1 MVLQNTLYRAALY
14 ADTQNW
20 GRTVAEKASV
30 LEQALAA
37 WPADL
42 PKVTLVSLY
51 VDADQEHY
59 WQTVVENLFRYQAGG
74 AFQIVPPEVEI
85 YPVQRYS
92 GLAKE
97 NSADIALVLDAL
109 DALLTGLADFV
120 AVVSND
126 SDFVALY
133 YKLQEIQERD
143 PERFA
148 GNPRGDAPFLLI
160 THGNSGRSDQID
172 NLPGA
177 NRYHIPFAGAAPPP
191 PPAPAP
197 AARIPAFPPPA
208 GPAREHHRDPAPAP
222 APAPFAGAPRRP
234 APPTTLPNA
243 RPSITDEIAVEQVAG
258 GIASGI
264 GRNHWD
270 DYDGVYVF
278 SYTDAYNV
286 VRGRWQHSREF
297 SYDRA
302 HFSRWFHEEIWPV
315 MERLGATV
323 SNSYTKFPQQYRYRM
338 TPDVHLQLRDMDPEK
353 RPPSF
358 YQY

>member
-177 NRYHIPFAGAAPPP
+177 NRYHIPFAGAGAGRPRLRLRPRPPGSRP
-191 PPAPAP
+191 SRRPPARRGNTIATPLRRRRPLPARPAVRRRQPRCPMRARPLPTNSPWRRSP
-197 AARIPAFPPPA
+197 AASPPASGATTGTTTTGCMCSATPTPTMWCADAGSIPANSATTAPTSAA
-208 GPAREHHRDPAPAP
+208 GSTRK
-222 APAPFAGAPRRP
+222 
-234 APPTTLPNA
+234 
-243 RPSITDEIAVEQVAG
+243 
-258 GIASGI
+258 SG
-264 GRNHWD
+264 R
-270 DYDGVYVF
+270 
-278 SYTDAYNV
+278 
-286 VRGRWQHSREF
+286 
-297 SYDRA
+297 
-302 HFSRWFHEEIWPV
+302 
-315 MERLGATV
+315 
-323 SNSYTKFPQQYRYRM
+323 
-338 TPDVHLQLRDMDPEK
+338 
-353 RPPSF
+353 
-358 YQY
+358 